1 MESAYE
7 MLSDKLGRD
16 LYARGLTIAC
26 AESCTG
32 GLLTSTLT
40 DVPGSSAY
48 LTGSVVSY
56 TNEVKARILG
66 VPEESLASCG
76 AVSEPVARAM
86 AEGVRALMRTDI
98 GVGITGIAGPGG
110 GTVGKPV
117 GLVYIAVSSPSGTV
131 VSENR
136 FLGTRLE
143 NKRASVEKA
152 LWMTVDM
159 IRSIS

>member
-1 MESAYE
+1 MAENIVAIAAE
-7 MLSDKLGRD
+7 IGR
-16 LYARGLTIAC
+16 LLEENGLMISC

-98 GVGITGIAGPGG
+98 GVGITGIAGPSG

>member
-1 MESAYE
+1 MAENIVAIAAE
-7 MLSDKLGRD
+7 IGR
-16 LYARGLTIAC
+16 LLEENGLTISC

-86 AEGVRALMRTDI
+86 AEGVRALMRTDH
-98 GVGITGIAGPGG
+98 GHCRPRRRNGG
-110 GTVGKPV
+110 QARRARLHRRIFTERHR
-117 GLVYIAVSSPSGTV
+117 GL
-131 VSENR
+131 
-136 FLGTRLE
+136 
-143 NKRASVEKA
+143 
-152 LWMTVDM
+152 
-159 IRSIS
+159 

>member
-1 MESAYE
+1 MAENIVAIAAE
-7 MLSDKLGRD
+7 IGR
-16 LYARGLTIAC
+16 LLEENGLTISC

-117 GLVYIAVSSPSGTV
+117 GLVYIAVSSPSV

>member
-1 MESAYE
+1 MAENIVAIAAE
-7 MLSDKLGRD
+7 IGR
-16 LYARGLTIAC
+16 LLEENGLTISC

-98 GVGITGIAGPGG
+98 GV
-110 GTVGKPV
+110 VGKPV

>member
-1 MESAYE
+1 MAENIVAIAAE
-7 MLSDKLGRD
+7 IGR
-16 LYARGLTIAC
+16 LLVENGLTISC

>member
-1 MESAYE
+1 MAENIVAIAAEIGSLLE
-7 MLSDKLGRD
+7 EN
-16 LYARGLTIAC
+16 GLTISC

>member
-1 MESAYE
+1 M
-7 MLSDKLGRD
+7 
-16 LYARGLTIAC
+16 
-26 AESCTG
+26 
-32 GLLTSTLT
+32 
-40 DVPGSSAY
+40 
-48 LTGSVVSY
+48 
-56 TNEVKARILG
+56 KARILG

-98 GVGITGIAGPGG
+98 GVGITGIAGPSG